1 MTTAT
6 RIRLT
11 LPRYHA
17 GQALVA
23 REARRF
29 NVIACGR
36 RWGKT
41 TLCLRLAAETALERE
56 PAGWFAPT
64 YKQLAPVWRE
74 VADALEPVTARRS
87 EQEKR
92 LQLITGGVIDFWSL
106 DEPDAAR
113 GRKYRRV
120 VVDEA
125 AHVKDLEHAWQN
137 VIRPTLTDYAGDA
150 FFPST
155 PFGRNFFWHLYQ
167 RGANPDHPEWG
178 AWRFPTTE
186 NPHIPAADVEAARL
200 ELPERVYG
208 QEYLGEF
215 LEDAG
220 AVFRKVTEAA
230 VLGPQRAN
238 REHTYVV
245 GVDWGRYLDFTV
257 LSVVDATT
265 REQVRLERFNQI
277 DWQVQYARLKA
288 LCDDYRP
295 ALLVAERNAM
305 GDPAASALRQLGLP
319 VWDFVTS
326 NATKAAAVQSLALA
340 LERGSLRLLRDDVQT
355 GELLAFAAERLPSG
369 LIRYAAPEG
378 QHDDTVMALAM
389 AWVAVEKDPDR
400 PRVRSYGYAGQPPTP
415 SDLSRFRGAGG
426 GVDPFNR
433 YKER

>member
-1 MTTAT
+1 MATAT
-6 RIRLT
+6 ESRIRLT

-17 GQALVA
+17 GQAQVA
-23 REARRF
+23 REAARF
-29 NVIACGR
+29 TVIACGR

-41 TLCLRLAAETALERE
+41 TMCLRLVSETALERQ

-106 DEPDAAR
+106 DEPNAAR

-137 VIRPTLTDYAGDA
+137 VIRPTLTDYEGDA

-167 RGANPDHPEWG
+167 RGVNPDYPEWT
-178 AWRFPTTE
+178 AFRFPTTE
-186 NPHIPAADVEAARL
+186 NPHIPSADVEAART
-200 ELPERVYG
+200 ELPERVFG

-215 LEDAG
+215 LEDEG
-220 AVFRKVTEAA
+220 AVFRRVTEAA
-230 VLGPQRAN
+230 VLSPQPPN
-238 REHTYVV
+238 REHTYVI
-245 GVDWGRYLDFTV
+245 GVDWGRYQDFTV

-265 REQVRLERFNQI
+265 REQVKLERFQQI
-277 DWQVQYARLKA
+277 DWSVQYARLKA

-326 NATKAAAVQSLALA
+326 NATKAAAVQALALA
-340 LERGSLRLLRDDVQT
+340 LERGELRLLSDDVQT

-389 AWVAVEKDPDR
+389 AWVAVEKDPAR
-400 PRVRSYGYAGQPPTP
+400 PRARSYGYAGQPPTP
-415 SDLSRFRGAGG
+415 SAASRWRGP
-426 GVDPFNR
+426 GVDPFNA